1 MDTASFLLALPEA
14 IVLALTCVIL
24 VVDVFLPEAGRH
36 RFANIATHLT
46 LLLAAVATLFVL
58 AAFGDGPVYAFNDMF
73 VGDAMA
79 HVLKLA
85 SYIAVAAGLMYSRG
99 YLAERGL
106 LRGEFFV
113 LVLFSLVG
121 MMVMISANSLIT
133 LYMGLELQALSFY
146 ALIAFNRDSSISTE
160 AAMKYFVLA
169 ALASG
174 LLLYGMS
181 MLYGATGT
189 LEITAIWESIQR
201 GEANQVLL
209 VFALVFVVAGVA
221 FKIGAVPFHMWIPD
235 VYDGAPNAVTILLSS
250 APKLAAFAIAIRLL
264 VNGMGP
270 LAMEWQQMLVI
281 LAVLSLAVGN
291 IVAIAQTSLKRMLA
305 YSAISHMGFM
315 LIGLASGV
323 VNGNLFSAVDAYG
336 AAMFYTIVYVLM
348 SLGSFGLVL
357 LMSREGFEGDK
368 LDDLRGLN
376 RRSPWLA
383 FMALIVMF
391 TMTGIPPTVGFHAKL
406 GVIKAAVAAGQLWLA
421 IAAVLFSLVGAF
433 YYLRAVKL
441 MYFDE
446 PVAMEPLRRDLD
458 LRLVFSVNGLALLL
472 LGILPDTLLEICLAS
487 VRSLTI

>member
-14 IVLALTCVIL
+14 IVLALACVIL
-24 VVDVFLPEAGRH
+24 VVDVFLPEGGRH

-73 VGDAMA
+73 VADAMA

-113 LVLFSLVG
+113 LVLFSLAG

-446 PVAMEPLRRDLD
+446 PVATEPLRRDLD